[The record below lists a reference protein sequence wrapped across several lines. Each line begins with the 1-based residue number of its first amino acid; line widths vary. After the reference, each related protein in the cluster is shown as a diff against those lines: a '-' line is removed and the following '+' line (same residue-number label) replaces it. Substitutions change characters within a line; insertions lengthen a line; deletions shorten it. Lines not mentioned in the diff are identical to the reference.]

1 MQALYEKQMAPLE
14 TLVRQL
20 GLKEED
26 PTRWEPVRRAA
37 DNIIR
42 EKNMI
47 IEKLRQRVLEL
58 EEDLKMTD
66 NKLRHALLAT
76 DDKAEIVQQKVK
88 VGCYGVDEIVWQMVM
103 VGWYDTVE
111 IVGQK
116 VMVGWYDTVEIVWR
130 LVQVGYDV
138 WQDWDSMAVGPSG
151 LRRMTRL
158 R

>member
-88 VGCYGVDEIVWQMVM
+88 VGCYDMDEIVWQMVT

-111 IVGQK
+111 MVWQKVMVGHYDMVEMVGQK
-116 VMVGWYDTVEIVWR
+116 VMVGWYDMAEIVWQ
-130 LVQVGYDV
+130 LVQVGY
-138 WQDWDSMAVGPSG
+138 
-151 LRRMTRL
+151 
-158 R
+158 